1 MRVTIPLNRLNISV
15 MDTSQSWRGER
26 PEKARSS
33 KKAENSQSRLL
44 KKSILQQK
52 KQEGRWRKLSSSMF
66 DIIVDHRSE
75 IVKPVMA

>member
-15 MDTSQSWRGER
+15 MDTSQSWRVER
-26 PEKARSS
+26 PEKARPP

-52 KQEGRWRKLSSSMF
+52 KQEGSLRKLSSSMF